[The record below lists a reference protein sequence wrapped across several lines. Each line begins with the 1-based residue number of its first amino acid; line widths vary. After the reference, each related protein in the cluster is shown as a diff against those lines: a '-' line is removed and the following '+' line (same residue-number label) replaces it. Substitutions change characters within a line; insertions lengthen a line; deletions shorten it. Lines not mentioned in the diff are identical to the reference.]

1 MYRSISADQ
10 DRAHLGFTANYKVDA
25 MLCYGTLYEQRVLTQ
40 LKESIQNLGFEAEI
54 NELPHEFLR
63 FAKEIRIGGSCA
75 YGTMVDRDID
85 LHIIPTDG
93 KLDRRYRNAVIQSL
107 LEMPDIGRL
116 NIIDLVNFSYLD
128 ILSL

>member
-1 MYRSISADQ
+1 MQ
-10 DRAHLGFTANYKVDA
+10 DGGKPFLEYTKLLKVLGQ
-25 MLCYGTLYEQRVLTQ
+25 YG
-40 LKESIQNLGFEAEI
+40 
-54 NELPHEFLR
+54 ELL
-63 FAKEIRIGGSCA
+63 IGGSCA
-75 YGTMVDRDID
+75 YGTMVYRDID

>member
-1 MYRSISADQ
+1 MNEKNSKELLNNQKRLQ
-10 DRAHLGFTANYKVDA
+10 DGGKPFLEYTKLLKVLGQ
-25 MLCYGTLYEQRVLTQ
+25 YG
-40 LKESIQNLGFEAEI
+40 
-54 NELPHEFLR
+54 ELL
-63 FAKEIRIGGSCA
+63 IGGSCA

-107 LEMPDIGRL
+107 LEMSDIGRL